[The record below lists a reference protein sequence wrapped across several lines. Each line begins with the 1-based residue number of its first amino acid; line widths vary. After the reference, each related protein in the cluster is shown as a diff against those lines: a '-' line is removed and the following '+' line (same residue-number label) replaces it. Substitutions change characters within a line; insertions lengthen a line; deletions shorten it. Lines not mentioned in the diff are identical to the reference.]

1 MTRAFSGWTEQAFEL
16 LLQLEG
22 TPSQEA
28 REKRRKDRER
38 LVRRPMIALLNDVA
52 DADQAYEDFSVWGF
66 RKDPWWWQHQVA
78 VIRIARNVEIGLR
91 FDLDGLRIKGGW
103 SYPDPGQ
110 VPLFRTAVAAQGSGP
125 ELVRAIEALGA
136 QGYEITGDTMKRMPR
151 GHDAGHPRADLL
163 RYRSVSAAR
172 PLGGDCAQHTS
183 ALVDAVLRA
192 AQELEPLLS
201 WLAGHVTVPGSRR
214 RPA

>member
-1 MTRAFSGWTEQAFEL
+1 MSRAFSGWTEQAFEL
-16 LLQLEG
+16 LLRLEG
-22 TPSQEA
+22 TPPQEA
-28 REKRRKDRER
+28 REKRRKDREH
-38 LVRRPMIALLNDVA
+38 LVRQPMIALLNDVA
-52 DADQAYEDFSVWGF
+52 DADRAYEDFSVWGF

-103 SYPDPGQ
+103 AYPDPGQ
-110 VPLFRTAVAAQGSGP
+110 VPLFRAAVAAQDSGR

-136 QGYEITGDTMKRMPR
+136 QGYQITGDTMKRMPR

-183 ALVDAVLRA
+183 TLVEAVLQA
-192 AQELEPLLS
+192 ANELEPLLS
-201 WLAGHVTVPGSRR
+201 WLAGHVAVTASRR
-214 RPA
+214 RTD